1 MKAGEVVVIT
11 GASAGVGRA
20 TVREFAQRGAAI
32 GLIARDRERL
42 EKTRREVE
50 DMGGRA
56 LVLPADVAD
65 ADAIFHAAAQVEE
78 TLGPIDIWVNC
89 AMTTIFSRFVDIT
102 PQDYRRATEVTYL
115 GAVHG
120 TMAALE
126 HMRRRDRGTIVQ
138 VGSALAFRAIPL
150 QSPYCGAKFAIRG
163 FTDALRTELLNDHS
177 RIHITMVQLPAVNTP
192 QFSWC
197 KAQLSNHPQPVAP
210 IYQPEVAAESIYWA
224 AHNRR
229 REVYVGISSLGI
241 IWLNKFFPHLLDR
254 YMASS
259 AVQGQQTSEPLPA
272 DRPDNLYQPVAGNP
286 GAHGEFDRQ
295 AHSHSVQLWVTT
307 HRKWLFA
314 AGGLAA
320 GLLAGSAWL
329 ATPRDS
335 RTR

>member
-1 MKAGEVVVIT
+1 MEAGEVVVIT

-20 TVREFAQRGAAI
+20 AVREFAQRGAAI
-32 GLIARDRERL
+32 GLIARDHERL
-42 EKTRREVE
+42 EQTRREVE
-50 DMGGRA
+50 DMGGQA

-65 ADAIFHAAAQVEE
+65 ADAVFRAAAQVED
-78 TLGPIDIWVNC
+78 TLGPIDIWINC

-115 GAVHG
+115 GTVHG

-163 FTDALRTELLNDHS
+163 FTDALRTELLNEHS

-197 KAQLSNHPQPVAP
+197 KAQLPKHPQPVAP

-259 AVQGQQTSEPLPA
+259 AVQGQQTSDPLPA
-272 DRPDNLYQPVAGNP
+272 DRPDNLYQPVAGNH

-307 HRKWLFA
+307 HRKWFWV

-320 GLLAGSAWL
+320 GLLAGSTCL
-329 ATPRDS
+329 ATRRDG
-335 RTR
+335 RAR